1 MAGKAIPYEIRE
13 KQILDICKKEGYVY
27 RGVVGEF
34 KNSESK
40 VLLECTKDGNRWTP
54 SIRNFVN
61 TGSRCPKCCQTR
73 FLRMRDDKVALEE
86 DNPTI
91 FYVQKLSNNYYSVLK
106 YGITSRTVDT
116 RIKEQSRHSPYSHEL
131 ILSVQLYSRK
141 EAFILESLVKKA
153 IPSGFLTPA
162 LLPDG
167 YTETCLEKYLPE
179 IKQIVYDYMFS
190 C

>member
-13 KQILDICKKEGYVY
+13 KQILEICEKEGYVY
-27 RGVVGEF
+27 KGVVGNF

-40 VLLECTKDGNRWTP
+40 ILIECTKDGNCWTP
-54 SIRNFVN
+54 RIRNFVN

-73 FLRMRDDKVALEE
+73 FLKAKENKAVSIE
-86 DNPTI
+86 DTPTI
-91 FYVQKLSNNYYSVLK
+91 FYIQRLTNNHHSVLK
-106 YGITSRTVDT
+106 YGVTSRNIDV
-116 RIKEQSRHSPYSHEL
+116 RVKEQSRASVYTHEL
-131 ILSVQLYSRK
+131 LLSVQLPSRQ
-141 EAFILESLVKKA
+141 EAFMLEALVKQA

-179 IKQIVYDYMFS
+179 IKHIVYNYMFS
-190 C
+190 